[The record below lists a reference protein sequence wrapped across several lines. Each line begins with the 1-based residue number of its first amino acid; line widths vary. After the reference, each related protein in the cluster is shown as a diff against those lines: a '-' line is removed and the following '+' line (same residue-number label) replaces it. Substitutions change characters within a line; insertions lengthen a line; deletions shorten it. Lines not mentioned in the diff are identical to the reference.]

1 MTNLVVHA
9 TTFLRGRLIIFLGRN
24 GAPDDARVK
33 TEIYS
38 QAHHLSV
45 FSNDQTYTHRII
57 SRSKPIRDRARAALL
72 PIGCG
77 PEHGSKFVCSLPA
90 K

>member
-1 MTNLVVHA
+1 MTNLVVRA
-9 TTFLRGRLIIFLGRN
+9 TTFLQVRPIIFLGRN

-33 TEIYS
+33 TEMYS

-45 FSNDQTYTHRII
+45 FSDDQTHTQRMI
-57 SRSKPIRDRARAALL
+57 SRSKPIRDRARAALP

-77 PEHGSKFVCSLPA
+77 PEHGFVC
-90 K
+90 